1 MAQSVIRTSYLTSVF
16 EELGSPANLSFAM
29 IVVENGIKSFS
40 VTIVYLHVAG
50 VGSCEVRVS
59 RHVISGGSI
68 DSERIEVIEIRSF
81 YSPISGKCQILII
94 F

>member
-16 EELGSPANLSFAM
+16 EELGSPTSLSFAI
-29 IVVENGIKSFS
+29 IVVEDGIKSFS
-40 VTIVYLHVAG
+40 VTIVYLHVGG

-59 RHVISGGSI
+59 LHVISGGSI
-68 DSERIEVIEIRSF
+68 DAERIEVIEIRSF
-81 YSPISGKCQILII
+81 YPPISGKCQILII